1 MVSITENLQKIK
13 VSHGPDA
20 LSEAATVELDSFS
33 GGYQP
38 GDTIQF
44 DVAGEQREFVVEGI
58 SKELGT
64 DGWSQ
69 SLSLL
74 SPMQLEGRK
83 SPKKK
88 QIFFTLSQTQYDD
101 FRKDY
106 AGSEAQIEYHPW
118 ILIGDEFGE
127 RGWNSNQIIETLGQ
141 MAGTVVHSSLP
152 AYWVKQ
158 FTVEPGTPILSAIK
172 TLVSPMEPF
181 IYSVAGHIFITEGG
195 AAEYALDT
203 ENVLELSGVRMVREE
218 VIRKEKP
225 SQIRL
230 RGNVGRFRPE
240 RFKGPITSEP
250 YQWVLDR
257 IGDRYILNYAYGIE
271 REYFLTQA
279 DSTGTPYSISTPG
292 KRVYATPKAITIWG
306 PNSYGLTYDID
317 TSIVNGYSEE
327 EVSIV
332 KGKDIFNNASFTLSE
347 TRSTYKYR
355 HTLSGL
361 NRVLFSREKAAF
373 IYENTHWSFS
383 APREY
388 GNVIGRRFY
397 AIPGR
402 ITSLDQMVFFP
413 QYGQV
418 VFGLFENMEETRTY
432 YWYTREGELAA
443 QGTTTEAVVYT
454 DDGVT
459 YKELKSMAK
468 DDISPWGILERKI
481 TSEESISYTQISKD
495 SYGMR
500 RVVTSLGPDGRY
512 DTDVATQIVQA
523 GAVQGSPVQ
532 LRKMQTY
539 AERGAASRGS
549 ASDTTAVMDT
559 PSREL
564 SINTPSWESLESIL
578 PFLEKRYG
586 KDEVLRTYQVMGEL
600 NVHVGLQIDM
610 ESMSNLDGSE
620 QIPIPALDPDFK
632 PVVVGYEIQKDVTSG
647 KAVTTLVVRG
657 RLQ

>member
-1 MVSITENLQKIK
+1 
-13 VSHGPDA
+13 
-20 LSEAATVELDSFS
+20 
-33 GGYQP
+33 
-38 GDTIQF
+38 
-44 DVAGEQREFVVEGI
+44 
-58 SKELGT
+58 
-64 DGWSQ
+64 
-69 SLSLL
+69 
-74 SPMQLEGRK
+74 
-83 SPKKK
+83 
-88 QIFFTLSQTQYDD
+88 
-101 FRKDY
+101 KDY
-106 AGSEAQIEYHPW
+106 AGSEAQIEYRPW

-158 FTVEPGTPILSAIK
+158 FTVEPGTPILSAVK

-181 IYSVAGHIFITEGG
+181 IYSVAGHVFITEGG
-195 AAEYALDT
+195 AAEYALDA

-257 IGDRYILNYAYGIE
+257 IGDRWIGNYAYGIE

-279 DSTGTPYSISTPG
+279 DSTGTPYSVSTPG
-292 KRVYATPKAITIWG
+292 KRVYATSKAITIWG
-306 PNSYGLTYDID
+306 PNPYGLTYDVD
-317 TSIVNGYSEE
+317 TFIVNGYSEE
-327 EVSIV
+327 EVSIL
-332 KGKDIFNNASFTLSE
+332 KGKDIFGNASFTLGE

-355 HTLSGL
+355 YTLSGP

-373 IYENTHWSFS
+373 IYENTHWSFA

-388 GNVIGRRFY
+388 GNVVGRRFY

-418 VFGLFENMEETRTY
+418 VFGLFENLEETRTD

-443 QGTTTEAVVYT
+443 QVTTTEAVVYT

-459 YKELKSMAK
+459 HKELKSMAK
-468 DDISPWGILERKI
+468 DDISPWGILGRKI
-481 TSEESISYTQISKD
+481 TREESISYTQISKD

-500 RVVTSLGPDGRY
+500 RVLSSLGPDGRY

-549 ASDTTAVMDT
+549 ASDATAVMDT

-564 SINTPSWESLESIL
+564 SINTPSWESLENIL

-600 NVHVGLQIDM
+600 NVHVG
-610 ESMSNLDGSE
+610 
-620 QIPIPALDPDFK
+620 
-632 PVVVGYEIQKDVTSG
+632 
-647 KAVTTLVVRG
+647 
-657 RLQ
+657 